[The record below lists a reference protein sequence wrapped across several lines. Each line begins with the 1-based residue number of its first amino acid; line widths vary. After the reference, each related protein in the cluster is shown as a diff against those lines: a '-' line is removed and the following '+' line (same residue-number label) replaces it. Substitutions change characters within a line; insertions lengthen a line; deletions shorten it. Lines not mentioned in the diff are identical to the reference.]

1 MKLDETKL
9 KQRLKEARDTVFLLY
24 GEEPYL
30 THHYRRRIVA
40 DAVAES
46 GMEDLNLH
54 ELDGRD
60 VDFATVQNLAE
71 TLPMLAEYSCV
82 SVRDWDFSR
91 SADTE
96 HLIEW
101 LADPPPHCV
110 LVFWMSGAAD
120 DSKKSAKWKNFVVA
134 VDKVGVVTEFPRK
147 EPAEIVRLLVSGAT
161 RRGCVMQPAAAR
173 QLVEQCG
180 DDLYM
185 LLGELDKL
193 CAVAGNGGEVTTEMV
208 VVVGTKRLE
217 ASVFELSRAILKNH
231 YERTYDILHR
241 LRTCREE
248 PIAIL
253 GVLSGAYADLYRAK
267 VAAASGVP
275 ATALVKD
282 FDYRGKDFRLKNAA
296 RDAAGMSIAVIRQCL
311 DLLAQTDM
319 QMKSTSL
326 DKWELLEQTAAE
338 MILLVRQG
346 G

>member
-110 LVFWMSGAAD
+110 LVF
-120 DSKKSAKWKNFVVA
+120 
-134 VDKVGVVTEFPRK
+134 
-147 EPAEIVRLLVSGAT
+147 
-161 RRGCVMQPAAAR
+161 
-173 QLVEQCG
+173 
-180 DDLYM
+180 
-185 LLGELDKL
+185 
-193 CAVAGNGGEVTTEMV
+193 
-208 VVVGTKRLE
+208 
-217 ASVFELSRAILKNH
+217 
-231 YERTYDILHR
+231 
-241 LRTCREE
+241 
-248 PIAIL
+248 
-253 GVLSGAYADLYRAK
+253 
-267 VAAASGVP
+267 
-275 ATALVKD
+275 
-282 FDYRGKDFRLKNAA
+282 
-296 RDAAGMSIAVIRQCL
+296 
-311 DLLAQTDM
+311 
-319 QMKSTSL
+319 
-326 DKWELLEQTAAE
+326 
-338 MILLVRQG
+338 
-346 G
+346 